1 MDAYLDTAPVIYLVE
16 NVAPWEPVVRAFLE
30 RAEVRP
36 RMSVLTRMEC
46 RVQPLR
52 EANTALLEDYEEFFA
67 SLPGGLLSLD
77 ARVFEKAADLRAR
90 HNFRTPDALH
100 LAAAI
105 IGECHVFLTN
115 DAHLSRCTEI
125 RVEVLQP

>member
-1 MDAYLDTAPVIYLVE
+1 MDIYFDTAPVIYLVE
-16 NVAPWEPVVRAFLE
+16 NVTLWEPAVRAVLARE
-30 RAEVRP
+30 NIRP
-36 RMSVLTRMEC
+36 RISVLTRLEC

-67 SLPGGLLSLD
+67 SLSGGLISLD
-77 ARVFEKAADLRAR
+77 DRVFEKATELRAR

-105 IGECHVFLTN
+105 INECQLFLTN
-115 DAHLSRCTEI
+115 DFDLSRCTEI